1 MSTYKPQGF
10 KKLFHDTRRFLAK
23 KWLSIMPA
31 LQIGITGSHG
41 KTNTTL
47 LVAKVLEAFGPTV
60 ATDINLDTI
69 FNVPITAFKVM
80 PWTKYVVWE
89 LGIDTP
95 QEMDYHLEIAKPTI
109 GIVTGISPVHTDYDH
124 LGSMENLIKE
134 KRKLIEILPAH
145 GYAILN
151 GDDANVKSM
160 SSQTKTKTIFYGISA
175 GSNVQVDNHS
185 LKVSLD
191 GTSFKLNDEGETYEI
206 QTGLIGVHHIYTVM
220 AGYCLLKAIKPENNF
235 QHKFIKVVKKIKPL
249 QGRMNLEKGPMNT
262 LLLNDSLRANP
273 DSTRAGLET
282 LEQIP
287 YTKGRKIAVI
297 GEMGELDDPV
307 SEHKKTGIE
316 ICKLKLDYVL
326 CIGPLRRYTVKSAI
340 ENGFSKERIGYADD
354 IFEAADRLKK
364 LLKPNNLWY
373 LKGSLLRN
381 YKRIVQLLNGE
392 KVCCDR
398 VLCPYEHCGY

>member
-1 MSTYKPQGF
+1 MSSYQPTGL
-10 KKLFHDTRRFLAK
+10 KKIFHDTRRFLAK
-23 KWLSIMPA
+23 TWLSFMPGI
-31 LQIGITGSHG
+31 QIAITGSHG

-47 LVAKVLEAFGPTV
+47 IVKKTLEGFGKTV
-60 ATDINLDTI
+60 ATDINLDTAY
-69 FNVPITAFKVM
+69 NVPITALKVM
-80 PWTKYVVWE
+80 PWTKYIIWE
-89 LGIDTP
+89 LGIDQP
-95 QEMDYHLEIAKPTI
+95 GEMDYHLEIAKPTI

-249 QGRMNLEKGPMNT
+249 QGR
-262 LLLNDSLRANP
+262 
-273 DSTRAGLET
+273 
-282 LEQIP
+282 
-287 YTKGRKIAVI
+287 
-297 GEMGELDDPV
+297 
-307 SEHKKTGIE
+307 
-316 ICKLKLDYVL
+316 
-326 CIGPLRRYTVKSAI
+326 
-340 ENGFSKERIGYADD
+340 
-354 IFEAADRLKK
+354 
-364 LLKPNNLWY
+364 
-373 LKGSLLRN
+373 
-381 YKRIVQLLNGE
+381 
-392 KVCCDR
+392 
-398 VLCPYEHCGY
+398 